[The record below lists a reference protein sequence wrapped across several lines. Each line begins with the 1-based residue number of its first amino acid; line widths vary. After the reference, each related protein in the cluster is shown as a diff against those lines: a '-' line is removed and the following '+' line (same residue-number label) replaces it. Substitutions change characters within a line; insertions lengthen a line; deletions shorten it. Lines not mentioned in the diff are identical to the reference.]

1 MPREMMETPTP
12 KKPEAQ
18 FHIWKETCAIR
29 VGKKRAG
36 HLLDGKS
43 VVNFPKQEVIM
54 QHTLRFQDGFAT
66 KSPDLRD
73 DVKQLQLAL
82 QNLRIAKGES

>member
-1 MPREMMETPTP
+1 
-12 KKPEAQ
+12 
-18 FHIWKETCAIR
+18 
-29 VGKKRAG
+29 
-36 HLLDGKS
+36 
-43 VVNFPKQEVIM
+43 M